1 MIDLKFP
8 RTTIVGKPVPKNA
21 FYKHLE
27 VNAKIKQHFVDDVVS
42 IHWLYKLAPSTIN
55 VEDGKQV
62 HEIVVFSAGL
72 KSKDCPDDVFLFID
86 QNMPRHVVFILE
98 YDNRYKVLLN
108 YKEPTPNR
116 VTSSSIERPRCE
128 GGRRSQWKD
137 GQNGQFKIIKTFA
150 TEWLTDNQL
159 LLTIEGQNMDALYE
173 ALAGQVSG
181 FGTKK
186 AEDTKRIVELEGL
199 IDKAKRE
206 VETIQKRI
214 RNERQ
219 LNRQMELNGEARGL
233 KKQIAQWQNELQ
245 ELKRFR

>member
-27 VNAKIKQHFVDDVVS
+27 VNAKMKQHFVDDVVS

-62 HEIVVFSAGL
+62 HEIVVFSAVL
-72 KSKDCPDDVFLFID
+72 KDKDCPNDVFLFID
-86 QNMPRHVVFILE
+86 RNMPRHVVFILE
-98 YDNRYKVLLN
+98 CNNRYKVLLN
-108 YKEPTPNR
+108 YKA
-116 VTSSSIERPRCE
+116 
-128 GGRRSQWKD
+128 WKD
-137 GQNGQFKIIKTFA
+137 GQNSQFDIIKTFA
-150 TEWLTDNQL
+150 TDWLTAERL
-159 LLTIEGQNMDALYE
+159 LLTLEGQTMDALYE
-173 ALAGQVSG
+173 TMAGQVSG
-181 FGTKK
+181 FGTTK

-206 VETIQKRI
+206 VESIQKRI

-219 LNRQMELNGEARGL
+219 LNRQMELNGAARGL
-233 KKQIAQWQNELQ
+233 KKQIAQWQSELQ
-245 ELKRFR
+245 ETKFVNSDKKYTIQ

>member
-8 RTTIVGKPVPKNA
+8 RTTFVGKPVPKNA

-27 VNAKIKQHFVDDVVS
+27 VNAKMKQHFVDDVDS

-55 VEDGKQV
+55 VEDGKLV
-62 HEIVVFSAGL
+62 HEVVVFSAAL

-98 YDNRYKVLLN
+98 YDNRYKVFLN
-108 YKEPTPNR
+108 YKE
-116 VTSSSIERPRCE
+116 
-128 GGRRSQWKD
+128 WKD
-137 GQNGQFKIIKTFA
+137 GQNGPFRIIKTFV

-159 LLTIEGQNMDALYE
+159 LLTLEGQNMDALYE
-173 ALAGQVSG
+173 SIAGQVSG

-186 AEDTKRIVELEGL
+186 AEDTKRIVELEGM
-199 IDKAKRE
+199 IDKAKRD
-206 VETIQKRI
+206 VESIQKRI

-219 LNRQMELNGEARGL
+219 LNRQMELNGEARGI

-245 ELKRFR
+245 ELKQ

>member
-8 RTTIVGKPVPKNA
+8 QSTKYNKVVPKNA

-55 VEDGKQV
+55 VEDGKLV
-62 HEIVVFSAGL
+62 HEIVVFSAVL

-86 QNMPRHVVFILE
+86 QNMPRHVVLILE

-108 YKEPTPNR
+108 YKE
-116 VTSSSIERPRCE
+116 
-128 GGRRSQWKD
+128 WKD
-137 GQNGQFKIIKTFA
+137 GQNGQFKIIRTFA

-159 LLTIEGQNMDALYE
+159 LLTLEGQNMDALYE
-173 ALAGQVSG
+173 SIAGQVSG

-186 AEDTKRIVELEGL
+186 TEDTKRIVELEGL

-206 VETIQKRI
+206 VEAIQKRI

-219 LNRQMELNGEARGL
+219 LNRQMEMNGEARKL
-233 KKQIAQWQNELQ
+233 KKQIAQWQTELQ
-245 ELKRFR
+245 EIKR

>member
-8 RTTIVGKPVPKNA
+8 RTTMVGKPVPKTV

-27 VNAKIKQHFVDDVVS
+27 VNTKIKQHFVDDVTR
-42 IHWLYKLAPSTIN
+42 IDWLYKLAPSTIN
-55 VEDGKQV
+55 VEDGKLV
-62 HEIVVFSAGL
+62 HEIVVFSAEL

-108 YKEPTPNR
+108 YKE
-116 VTSSSIERPRCE
+116 
-128 GGRRSQWKD
+128 WKD
-137 GQNGQFKIIKTFA
+137 GQNSQFKIIKTFA
-150 TEWLTDNQL
+150 TDWLADDQL
-159 LLTIEGQNMDALYE
+159 VLNLEGQNMDALYE

-206 VETIQKRI
+206 VATIQKRI

-219 LNRQMELNGEARGL
+219 LNRQMELNGEARGI

-245 ELKRFR
+245 ELKQ

>member
-8 RTTIVGKPVPKNA
+8 PTTIVGKPVPKNA

-27 VNAKIKQHFVDDVVS
+27 VNAKMKQHFVDDVVS

-55 VEDGKQV
+55 VEDGKKV

-72 KSKDCPDDVFLFID
+72 KSKDCPDDVFLVID

-108 YKEPTPNR
+108 YKEWNSPT
-116 VTSSSIERPRCE
+116 S
-128 GGRRSQWKD
+128 
-137 GQNGQFKIIKTFA
+137 FKIVKTFA
-150 TEWLTDNQL
+150 TEWLTEEQL
-159 LLTIEGQNMDALYE
+159 TLSLTLEGQTMDALYE
-173 ALAGQVSG
+173 AMAGQVSG
-181 FGTKK
+181 FGTTK

-206 VETIQKRI
+206 VESIQKRI

-219 LNRQMELNGEARGL
+219 LNRQMELNGAARGL

-245 ELKRFR
+245 ETKFVNSDKKYTTQ

>member
-27 VNAKIKQHFVDDVVS
+27 VNAKIKQHFVEDVVS

-62 HEIVVFSAGL
+62 HEIVVFSAVL

-108 YKEPTPNR
+108 YKE
-116 VTSSSIERPRCE
+116 
-128 GGRRSQWKD
+128 WKD
-137 GQNGQFKIIKTFA
+137 GQNGQFKIIKTFV

-159 LLTIEGQNMDALYE
+159 SLTLEGQNMDALYE
-173 ALAGQVSG
+173 AMAGQISG
-181 FGTKK
+181 FGTRK
-186 AEDTKRIVELEGL
+186 AKDTKRIVELEGL

-206 VETIQKRI
+206 VEAIQKRI
-214 RNERQ
+214 RNEHQ
-219 LNRQMELNGEARGL
+219 LNRQMELNGEARGI
-233 KKQIAQWQNELQ
+233 KRQIAQWQSELQ
-245 ELKRFR
+245 ELKQ

>member
-8 RTTIVGKPVPKNA
+8 QTTIVGKPVPKNA

-27 VNAKIKQHFVDDVVS
+27 VNAKMKQHFVDDVVS

-55 VEDGKQV
+55 VEDGKLV
-62 HEIVVFSAGL
+62 HEIVVFSATL

-108 YKEPTPNR
+108 YKE
-116 VTSSSIERPRCE
+116 
-128 GGRRSQWKD
+128 WKD
-137 GQNGQFKIIKTFA
+137 GQNGQFKIIKTF
-150 TEWLTDNQL
+150 TTQWLTDHQL
-159 LLTIEGQNMDALYE
+159 LLTLEGQNMDALYE
-173 ALAGQVSG
+173 AMAGQVSG

-186 AEDTKRIVELEGL
+186 AEDTKRIVELETQIG
-199 IDKAKRE
+199 KAKRE

-219 LNRQMELNGEARGL
+219 LNRQMELNGEARGI

-245 ELKRFR
+245 KLKQ

>member
-8 RTTIVGKPVPKNA
+8 RTTIVGKPIPKNA

-27 VNAKIKQHFVDDVVS
+27 VNAKMKQHFVDDVDS

-55 VEDGKQV
+55 VEDGKLV
-62 HEIVVFSAGL
+62 HEVVVFSATL

-108 YKEPTPNR
+108 YKE
-116 VTSSSIERPRCE
+116 
-128 GGRRSQWKD
+128 WKD
-137 GQNGQFKIIKTFA
+137 GQNGPFRIIKTFV

-159 LLTIEGQNMDALYE
+159 LLTLEGQNMDALYE
-173 ALAGQVSG
+173 SIAGQVSG

-199 IDKAKRE
+199 IDKAKRD
-206 VETIQKRI
+206 VESIQKRI

-219 LNRQMELNGEARGL
+219 LNRQMELNGEARAI

-245 ELKRFR
+245 ELKQ

>member
-8 RTTIVGKPVPKNA
+8 PTTIVGKPVPKNA

-27 VNAKIKQHFVDDVVS
+27 VNAKMKQHFVDDVVS

-55 VEDGKQV
+55 VEDGKLV
-62 HEIVVFSAGL
+62 HEIVVFSAVL

-108 YKEPTPNR
+108 YKE
-116 VTSSSIERPRCE
+116 
-128 GGRRSQWKD
+128 WKD
-137 GQNGQFKIIKTFA
+137 GQNGQFKIIKTFV
-150 TEWLTDNQL
+150 TEWLTAERL
-159 LLTIEGQNMDALYE
+159 LLTLEGQTMDALYE
-173 ALAGQVSG
+173 AMAGQISG
-181 FGTKK
+181 FGTRKT
-186 AEDTKRIVELEGL
+186 EDTKRIVELEGL

-206 VETIQKRI
+206 VEAIQKRI

-219 LNRQMELNGEARGL
+219 LNRQMELNGEARGI
-233 KKQIAQWQNELQ
+233 KKQIAQWQSELQ
-245 ELKRFR
+245 ELKP

>member
-8 RTTIVGKPVPKNA
+8 PTTLVGKPVPKNA

-27 VNAKIKQHFVDDVVS
+27 VNAKMKQHFVDDVVS
-42 IHWLYKLAPSTIN
+42 IYWLYKLAPSTIN
-55 VEDGKQV
+55 VEDGKRV
-62 HEIVVFSAGL
+62 HEIVVFSAIL

-98 YDNRYKVLLN
+98 YEGQYKVLLN
-108 YKEPTPNR
+108 YKEL
-116 VTSSSIERPRCE
+116 
-128 GGRRSQWKD
+128 KD
-137 GQNGQFKIIKTFA
+137 CQNGQFKIIKTF
-150 TEWLTDNQL
+150 TTQWLTDNQL
-159 LLTIEGQNMDALYE
+159 LLTLEGQNMDALYE

-206 VETIQKRI
+206 VEAIQKRI

-219 LNRQMELNGEARGL
+219 LNRQMELNGEARGI
-233 KKQIAQWQNELQ
+233 KKQIAQWQNQLQ
-245 ELKRFR
+245 KLKQ

>member
-8 RTTIVGKPVPKNA
+8 PTTIVGKPVPKNA

-27 VNAKIKQHFVDDVVS
+27 VNAKIKQHFVEDVAS
-42 IHWLYKLAPSTIN
+42 IHWLYKLAPSTIH
-55 VEDGKQV
+55 VEDGKLV
-62 HEIVVFSAGL
+62 HEIVVFSAVL

-108 YKEPTPNR
+108 YKE
-116 VTSSSIERPRCE
+116 
-128 GGRRSQWKD
+128 WKD
-137 GQNGQFKIIKTFA
+137 GQNGQFKIIRTFV

-159 LLTIEGQNMDALYE
+159 LLTLEGQNMDALYE
-173 ALAGQVSG
+173 AMAGQVSG
-181 FGTKK
+181 FGTRK

-206 VETIQKRI
+206 VESIQKRI

-219 LNRQMELNGEARGL
+219 LNLQVELNGAARGL
-233 KKQIAQWQNELQ
+233 KKQIAQWQSELQ
-245 ELKRFR
+245 ETKFVNSDKKYTIQ

>member
-8 RTTIVGKPVPKNA
+8 RTTIVGKPIPKNA

-27 VNAKIKQHFVDDVVS
+27 VNAKMKQHFVDDVDS

-55 VEDGKQV
+55 VEDGKLV
-62 HEIVVFSAGL
+62 HEVVVFSATL

-86 QNMPRHVVFILE
+86 QNIPRHVVFILE

-108 YKEPTPNR
+108 YKE
-116 VTSSSIERPRCE
+116 
-128 GGRRSQWKD
+128 WKD
-137 GQNGQFKIIKTFA
+137 GQNGPFRIIKTFV

-159 LLTIEGQNMDALYE
+159 LLTLEGQNMDALYE
-173 ALAGQVSG
+173 SIAGQVSG

-199 IDKAKRE
+199 IDKAKRD
-206 VETIQKRI
+206 VESIQKRI

-219 LNRQMELNGEARGL
+219 LNRQMELNGEARAI

-245 ELKRFR
+245 ELKQ

>member
-27 VNAKIKQHFVDDVVS
+27 VNAKMKQHFVDDVVS

-55 VEDGKQV
+55 VEDGKLV
-62 HEIVVFSAGL
+62 HEIVVFSAIL
-72 KSKDCPDDVFLFID
+72 KSKDCPNDVFLFID

-98 YDNRYKVLLN
+98 YENRYKVLLN
-108 YKEPTPNR
+108 YKE
-116 VTSSSIERPRCE
+116 
-128 GGRRSQWKD
+128 WKD

-150 TEWLTDNQL
+150 TEWLPDNQL
-159 LLTIEGQNMDALYE
+159 LLTLEGQNMDALYE
-173 ALAGQVSG
+173 AIAGQVSG

-186 AEDTKRIVELEGL
+186 AKDTKRIVELEGL

-206 VETIQKRI
+206 VESILKRI

-219 LNRQMELNGEARGL
+219 LNRQMELNGEARGI

-245 ELKRFR
+245 ELKH

>member
-27 VNAKIKQHFVDDVVS
+27 VNAKMKQHFVDDVDS

-55 VEDGKQV
+55 VEDGKLV
-62 HEIVVFSAGL
+62 HEVVVFSAAL

-108 YKEPTPNR
+108 YKE
-116 VTSSSIERPRCE
+116 
-128 GGRRSQWKD
+128 WKD
-137 GQNGQFKIIKTFA
+137 GQNGPFRIIKTFV

-159 LLTIEGQNMDALYE
+159 LLTLEGQNMDALYE
-173 ALAGQVSG
+173 SIAGQVSG

-199 IDKAKRE
+199 IDKAKRD
-206 VETIQKRI
+206 VESIQKRI

-219 LNRQMELNGEARGL
+219 LNRQMELNGEARGI

-245 ELKRFR
+245 ELKQ